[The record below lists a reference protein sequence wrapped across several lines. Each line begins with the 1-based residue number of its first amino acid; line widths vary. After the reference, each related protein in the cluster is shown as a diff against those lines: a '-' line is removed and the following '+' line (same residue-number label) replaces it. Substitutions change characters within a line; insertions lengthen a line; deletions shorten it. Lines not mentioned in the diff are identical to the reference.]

1 MVIRSKLCHFSTT
14 IKLKEYFILFEWLY
28 WCDQCV
34 RTNTL
39 VRINVPFFKCINRR
53 PWNWCVLTYFSHELI
68 RKKFESDM
76 KLKASLSQS
85 VNVLIVKNKHTE
97 IYGHNRAYLWFLKQ
111 HLPLITPYVITC
123 RLHSLMFCTS
133 YTGKT
138 PSTFCFISFSVCI
151 LLTQPPT
158 VILSHLP
165 LI

>member
-1 MVIRSKLCHFSTT
+1 MSFLSHYQTETVF
-14 IKLKEYFILFEWLY
+14 YFVWAALLMWSV
-28 WCDQCV
+28 CDG
-34 RTNTL
+34 TNTL
-39 VRINVPFFKCINRR
+39 VRIDVRFFKCINWR
-53 PWNWCVLTYFSHELI
+53 PWNWRVLTYFSHELI
-68 RKKFESDM
+68 RKIWIWREI
-76 KLKASLSQS
+76 KASLSLS
-85 VNVLIVKNKHTE
+85 VNVLIVKHKHTE

-111 HLPLITPYVITC
+111 HLPLIRPYVITC

-151 LLTQPPT
+151 LLTQPAT

>member
-1 MVIRSKLCHFSTT
+1 MSFLNHYQTETVFYLVWVTLLMWSVCSNEHISQNRCSLLQVHQPEALKLARVNIF
-14 IKLKEYFILFEWLY
+14 L
-28 WCDQCV
+28 
-34 RTNTL
+34 
-39 VRINVPFFKCINRR
+39 
-53 PWNWCVLTYFSHELI
+53 PWTH
-68 RKKFESDM
+68 KKNLNL

-85 VNVLIVKNKHTE
+85 VNVLIVKHKHTE

-111 HLPLITPYVITC
+111 HLPLITPYFITC

-151 LLTQPPT
+151 LLTQHPI
-158 VILSHLP
+158 VILSYLP